1 MRRKTVV
8 PCATDKIRYDR
19 IRLYSTPEG
28 NCSVAQSKQNHCE
41 EYKASNTDKP
51 NTCKLIFIHHHPP
64 THMHTCSCTRNSIS
78 KPPLLALSARSHS
91 EGSRKQTTEF
101 RRVGGGILADTADN
115 RRGTHLLI
123 FFWPNK
129 YRRDKLLV
137 GMRTLFYRLSFQ
149 KFRYQEHTLA
159 EKRAGKVLSKF
170 HRRSDLISRLGSIT
184 VAAGIPQG
192 KQPKLPCGN
201 KMSHWD
207 NKVCKNATN
216 ENAIH

>member
-1 MRRKTVV
+1 
-8 PCATDKIRYDR
+8 
-19 IRLYSTPEG
+19 
-28 NCSVAQSKQNHCE
+28 
-41 EYKASNTDKP
+41 
-51 NTCKLIFIHHHPP
+51 
-64 THMHTCSCTRNSIS
+64 
-78 KPPLLALSARSHS
+78 
-91 EGSRKQTTEF
+91 
-101 RRVGGGILADTADN
+101 
-115 RRGTHLLI
+115 
-123 FFWPNK
+123 
-129 YRRDKLLV
+129 
-137 GMRTLFYRLSFQ
+137 MRTLFYRLSFQ

-216 ENAIH
+216 ENAIHWARMTAHAPCEDGVRLSTWWSHWKRLHMQSSHPMQCTCTFTCTGVGAHTGWPFCVQLRNATTASHALNDLFHDVEQDFTSTLILFLFVDKMSDTVVRIFISFPILINTRGSVAYSTSLF